1 MFCDF
6 ICVNLNDNLWLSLER
21 KILQNNLYYFYL
33 LLNKVFYLLI
43 LIIYIYIVDYNC
55 NYILI
60 EYNL

>member
-6 ICVNLNDNLWLSLER
+6 ICVNLNDYLWLSLER

-43 LIIYIYIVDYNC
+43 LIIYTVDYNC